1 MLSPARTCV
10 TVSFLPRGLETTI
23 KTCFVSLVEEF
34 SQDKWAVGI
43 VAMVASKISTVT
55 FGNPEPIAS
64 FDGLFDTYLLLQ
76 RRHFLKVYN
85 LQITF
90 VRWRNW

>member
-43 VAMVASKISTVT
+43 VAMVASEISTV
-55 FGNPEPIAS
+55 NPEPIAS
-64 FDGLFDTYLLLQ
+64 FDGLFNTYFNVDIFS
-76 RRHFLKVYN
+76 R
-85 LQITF
+85 
-90 VRWRNW
+90 